1 MTRLTGLAVRA
12 AYSIDGLSSEQA
24 EQARSAASGAARV
37 IRRSVRVE
45 RRILGAY
52 RLRRALPGRWGTD

>member
-1 MTRLTGLAVRA
+1 VRA

-45 RRILGAY
+45 RRVLGAY